1 MMYYYNWTEQQVKA
15 IVITDGAFGK
25 LQLYTAIADILP
37 RHCLP
42 IMLDVGTNNEE
53 IASNPLYIGLR
64 QKRVVGK
71 EYDEFINKFMQAV
84 VQRFGW
90 HCLIQLED
98 FASQQ
103 YKKKLLEKYQKHDCA
118 FNDNIQ
124 DTTTIILVGLL
135 AVLRKTNKRLSNNT
149 YLFIDSGKDRCIFA
163 LGSPFKSIMYKD
175 KICHPGLR
183 SNAHIF
189 SAIALATMTC
199 AVRHVEDDLFLLIA
213 EHYPELENKE
223 ELIRIQLYDTTYQY
237 FGTLTWQLYK
247 QSRVT
252 FHL

>member
-15 IVITDGAFGK
+15 IVITD
-25 LQLYTAIADILP
+25 AIADILP

-90 HCLIQLED
+90 HCLIQFED

-135 AVLRKTNKRLSNNT
+135 AVLRKTNKRLNNNT
-149 YLFIDSGKDRCIFA
+149 YLFVGSGKDRCIFA
-163 LGSPFKSIMYKD
+163 LGSPFKSVMYKD

-189 SAIALATMTC
+189 STIALATMTC
-199 AVRHVEDDLFLLIA
+199 AIRHVEDDLFLLVAEKLGSLITQKDLDSDHIYPSISTIPEMTIKIA
-213 EHYPELENKE
+213 VHLAKH
-223 ELIRIQLYDTTYQY
+223 
-237 FGTLTWQLYK
+237 LYK
-247 QSRVT
+247 QKKA
-252 FHL
+252 

>member
-15 IVITDGAFGK
+15 IVITD
-25 LQLYTAIADILP
+25 AIADILP

-64 QKRVVGK
+64 QKTCCG
-71 EYDEFINKFMQAV
+71 
-84 VQRFGW
+84 FGW
-90 HCLIQLED
+90 HCLIQFED

-135 AVLRKTNKRLSNNT
+135 AVLRKTNKRLNNNT
-149 YLFIDSGKDRCIFA
+149 YLFIDSEKNRLQGDLEDPKASYIKKNEECIFA
-163 LGSPFKSIMYKD
+163 LGSPFKSVMYKD
-175 KICHPGLR
+175 KIFHPGLR

-199 AVRHVEDDLFLLIA
+199 AVHHVEDDLFLLVA

-223 ELIRIQLYDTTYQY
+223 EVIRIQLYDTTYQY

>member
-1 MMYYYNWTEQQVKA
+1 MMYYYNCTEQQVKA

-90 HCLIQLED
+90 HCLIQFED
-98 FASQQ
+98 FA
-103 YKKKLLEKYQKHDCA
+103 
-118 FNDNIQ
+118 N
-124 DTTTIILVGLL
+124 TTTIILVGLL
-135 AVLRKTNKRLSNNT
+135 AVLRKTNKRLNNNT
-149 YLFIDSGKDRCIFA
+149 YLFVGSGKNRLQGDLEDPKASYI
-163 LGSPFKSIMYKD
+163 KKNEEIDD
-175 KICHPGLR
+175 KIFHPGLR

-189 SAIALATMTC
+189 STIALATMTC
-199 AVRHVEDDLFLLIA
+199 AVRHVEDDLFLLVA